1 MINFMM
7 RWLWQP
13 IDLVSNSI
21 VLPLEC
27 LHDFHHNQDIVDLFR
42 GEQNVRRQKPEV
54 GKFKPQIGEL
64 SGFELIT
71 YLSFPQWFKKSER
84 VKTVCERY
92 RSDFTSPELIEYLR
106 AHVTAR
112 SCPLAAGMVRIESF
126 LNILG
131 CILSIQFK
139 SNLSQ
144 QCRLFLERRKT

>member
-1 MINFMM
+1 MGGGGGQCNRYFVNA
-7 RWLWQP
+7 Q

-71 YLSFPQWFKKSER
+71 YLSFPSGLKS
-84 VKTVCERY
+84 
-92 RSDFTSPELIEYLR
+92 LR
-106 AHVTAR
+106 
-112 SCPLAAGMVRIESF
+112 G
-126 LNILG
+126 
-131 CILSIQFK
+131 
-139 SNLSQ
+139 
-144 QCRLFLERRKT
+144 